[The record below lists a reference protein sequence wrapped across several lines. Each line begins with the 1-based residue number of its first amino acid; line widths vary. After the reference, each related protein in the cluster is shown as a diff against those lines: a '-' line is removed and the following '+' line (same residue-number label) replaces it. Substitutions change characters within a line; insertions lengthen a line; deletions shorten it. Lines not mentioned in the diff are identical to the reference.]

1 MAVYAA
7 TCTSTGRQSVW
18 PRVLPAALSPC
29 PWPSL
34 RGGAAPVLRP
44 TLTARPR
51 RSWGS
56 GSPEEIISSPT
67 VVDEDNGMG
76 TMERRKTTGQ
86 ILWIR
91 GLTRLQTQ
99 VSAPAAGREVGPTG

>member
-1 MAVYAA
+1 M
-7 TCTSTGRQSVW
+7 
-18 PRVLPAALSPC
+18 
-29 PWPSL
+29 
-34 RGGAAPVLRP
+34 
-44 TLTARPR
+44 
-51 RSWGS
+51 
-56 GSPEEIISSPT
+56 ISSPT

-99 VSAPAAGREVGPTG
+99 VRLTLSRLLCADRTLYWLVLSSPC